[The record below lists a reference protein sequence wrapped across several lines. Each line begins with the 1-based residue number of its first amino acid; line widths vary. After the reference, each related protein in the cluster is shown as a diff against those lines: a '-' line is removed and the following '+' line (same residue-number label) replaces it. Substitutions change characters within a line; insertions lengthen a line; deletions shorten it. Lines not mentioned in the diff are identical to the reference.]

1 VPCEIRWI
9 SSPTDCGE
17 LPVPEDRDAPGSR
30 ATIGLAVVRLG
41 ATGRAS
47 GEDPLFVLF
56 GGPGSSATAAAPW
69 LANTFSTRRERDI
82 VLVDQRGTG
91 RSNPLE
97 CDLYGNPANLDSHT
111 GDFIRALPFARFLP
125 ARPPAGSSQQLCVG
139 AAAYPSVRE
148 ACSTLDYVAGGD
160 PRTSIRNSKRRVP
173 ATYRVSGLGA
183 GV

>member
-111 GDFIRALPFARFLP
+111 GDFIRALPFARFLFRRGRRLDLP
-125 ARPPAGSSQQLCVG
+125 NNCASEPQRTLPSGRHAPPWI
-139 AAAYPSVRE
+139 
-148 ACSTLDYVAGGD
+148 T
-160 PRTSIRNSKRRVP
+160 
-173 ATYRVSGLGA
+173 
-183 GV
+183 